1 MDRQRS
7 FSPIQRPAA
16 YAQQYD
22 QQGHPQNLISQALS
36 RQSRRAQNDV
46 LTAVGVCVRVDKN
59 GKPLASHGENDPD
72 LRPAVKTILKEND
85 YGLFLATSDWVLFC
99 LAELCLLGLRQ
110 RLQVSH

>member
-1 MDRQRS
+1 M
-7 FSPIQRPAA
+7 
-16 YAQQYD
+16 
-22 QQGHPQNLISQALS
+22 
-36 RQSRRAQNDV
+36 AQNDV

-99 LAELCLLGLRQ
+99 LADLCLIGLRQ
-110 RLQVSH
+110 RLQVGYPSLQALQ